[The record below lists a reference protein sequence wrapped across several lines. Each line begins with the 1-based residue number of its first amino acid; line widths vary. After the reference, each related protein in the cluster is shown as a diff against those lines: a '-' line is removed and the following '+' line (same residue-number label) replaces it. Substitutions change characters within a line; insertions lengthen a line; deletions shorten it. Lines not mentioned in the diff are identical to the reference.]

1 MPTFEYCQIELCE
14 ERRGGFFKK
23 IHYSWEAQ
31 KITPQGKE
39 ILFRSEEFPRLY
51 SGDPQKE
58 KEDERKER
66 AAREAVV
73 GFLLAKGWIPD
84 QLDEHGVVA
93 ILRRPVDAAPEP
105 APALAQS
112 QAQTPAVTQSI
123 VQRLETLRE
132 VHAAG
137 LISDEEYAAKRS
149 EILREI

>member
-73 GFLLAKGWIPD
+73 SFLLARGWTPD

-93 ILRRPVDAAPEP
+93 ILRRPLEAEPTSASASAAAP
-105 APALAQS
+105 APAAAQS
-112 QAQTPAVTQSI
+112 I
-123 VQRLETLRE
+123 IQRLETLKE
-132 VHAAG
+132 VHASG

>member
-73 GFLLAKGWIPD
+73 SFLLGIGWTPD
-84 QLDEHGVVA
+84 QLDENGVVV
-93 ILRRPVDAAPEP
+93 ILRRPLEAEPEP
-105 APALAQS
+105 ASAP
-112 QAQTPAVTQSI
+112 TPAATQSI
-123 VQRLETLRE
+123 IQRLETLKE
-132 VHAAG
+132 VHTAG

>member
-73 GFLLAKGWIPD
+73 SFLLGIGWTPD
-84 QLDEHGVVA
+84 QLDENGVVV
-93 ILRRPVDAAPEP
+93 ILRRPLEAEPEP
-105 APALAQS
+105 ASAPTPAAAQS
-112 QAQTPAVTQSI
+112 I
-123 VQRLETLRE
+123 IQRLETLKE
-132 VHAAG
+132 VHTAG